1 MATKTRSTLKGWRNI
16 LVRVK
21 DEQKEDNLS
30 IVSAGVAFYAMLSVF
45 PGLAALISIY
55 ALFADP
61 SGVQQQIAG
70 ISGFIP
76 QESRQ
81 LLEQQINHIM
91 STSSGALGIGAIGGL
106 LISLWS
112 ANKGMK
118 AFMTALDIVYDEK
131 ETRGFFKINGIALL
145 FTVGGILAALIS
157 LALIAVIPAILQFLG
172 IPESIRDVVNFGRWP
187 LLALMVMLWLAVL
200 YRYAPDRREP
210 GWRWVSWGSAIATLL
225 WIGASLLFSF
235 YVSNF
240 GSYNKTYGSMG
251 AIIILLL
258 WFFLTA
264 YAVLIGAELDA
275 AIEKQAVAE
284 KARSG
289 SRSEKA
295 RSARSTG
302 KAEGKTRK
310 KSD

>member
-1 MATKTRSTLKGWRNI
+1 
-16 LVRVK
+16 
-21 DEQKEDNLS
+21 
-30 IVSAGVAFYAMLSVF
+30 
-45 PGLAALISIY
+45 
-55 ALFADP
+55 
-61 SGVQQQIAG
+61 
-70 ISGFIP
+70 
-76 QESRQ
+76 
-81 LLEQQINHIM
+81 
-91 STSSGALGIGAIGGL
+91 
-106 LISLWS
+106 
-112 ANKGMK
+112 MK

-275 AIEKQAVAE
+275 AIEHHAGAE
-284 KARSG
+284 TARSG
-289 SRSEKA
+289 SRSAKA